1 MTFQPSGSQLKKPSL
16 QPADVARGPL
26 TLRALEPRI
35 LFDAA
40 APAAAAAAD
49 HNTTPTTQDTAQ
61 QDQQQQEVAALIATL
76 TQPATDAA
84 PSTAQGNGSADL
96 VAPPPQTA
104 QESLENTPKTVVF
117 IDAKVEGAAALIA
130 DLPSSVTVRLI
141 GADENGVQVIGDT
154 LAQLG
159 GNVGA
164 VHILAHG
171 DEGRIALGNS
181 ILDTA
186 SLQGDFAQAVA
197 QWGQS
202 LNAGADLLLYGCSV
216 AASPDGTAFVQQ
228 LAQLTH
234 ADVAASTNLTGDMSR
249 GGDWVLEYSTGGIEA
264 ALPFSAAAM
273 ANFTDLLDDPVPSI
287 SSSAAADKIYKI
299 AEAAELTITDFTV
312 SDGDDSGNTIEMTVT
327 VSAANGTVTLKQ
339 TTGLTFTVG
348 DGTADATMTFKGT
361 QDAINAALNQMKY
374 KGTEGSGATDDYTG
388 NDTITVAATG
398 GNSKAINVNITPVND
413 VPVVSTPGVT
423 VAEGGTVAFS
433 NGTNFYA
440 FSAVD
445 PDNQTVQLIYKVVTL
460 PTDGVLT
467 FNGSPVVIGTVFDQ
481 TQIQHLQYKH
491 DGSQV
496 PSNTSDNFELLLED
510 GAGGIVTNIIVPV
523 TITPV
528 NQAPEAAGTTDVYEG
543 QTGKQVTL
551 TITDPDIS
559 DGPHSIEIL
568 SLPTAGVLKLNGVA
582 LTVGATFTSND
593 VANLTYDASAD
604 EPSGTP
610 LTFQVKVTDN
620 GGGEGVN
627 KSTTS
632 DIKLNVLY
640 NNDDPIL
647 AVNTGAIMAPGQGS
661 IVITNSML
669 QVTDPDSGTDN
680 LTYTVV
686 AVPPEGQ
693 LQFLDGSTWKYLTI
707 GSTFTQQDIDD
718 GKLRY
723 SDLSVA
729 TYVTQAIFT
738 VKDGGLRSYPDRREG
753 GIYDDPSASATLT
766 QIVFQIEANLIA
778 GDGAGP
784 EALDDVPANTIAPV
798 IVSNTVMLDEGS
810 SGTIATANLSTTD
823 GDTPVELLVYRIE
836 TVSDNGT
843 IYRGATAL
851 GLHATFSQKDVDDGL
866 ITYKHNGSENFLTT
880 NNRIQL
886 TVSDGTNISSLVDL
900 DFDITPV
907 NDQPTAEVLKVP
919 VVNEGGS
926 YIIDEE
932 VFTLAD
938 VDGSGDKSGTGYADP
953 NDLTFKI
960 TNLPTYGV
968 LELDADNNGSFET
981 TVDLTTVIT
990 KAQLYGGN
998 LRYTHGGD
1006 EQFAD
1011 SFKFQVNDNMGV
1023 NDGGGKADSLSTVYT
1038 VNIEA
1043 APLNDPPVWSSQKD
1057 MTLSEGETK
1066 TIKGSNGFGTD
1077 NTAGTGDDEF
1087 HLHYTDPD
1095 NTTIQRQY
1103 LITNNVDY
1111 GTLKLNGAVLGV
1123 GSVFTQDD
1131 LDNNRVTYTHDGSE
1145 NHADTFAFTVRDGAG
1160 GSVNG
1165 SYNITITPVNDAP
1178 TLTVPG
1184 TQTFSTVTPLTFSA
1198 GNSNRIVVG
1207 DPDYENTPSMTEDKL
1222 TVTLDIQKAGSTYGS
1237 AELTLSTTTG
1247 LTFTTGDGAADS
1259 IMTFY
1264 GTKADVQAALDG
1276 LQLQVPG
1283 DENATLRLVVTVN
1296 DITTTN
1302 NGNGGADPSGA
1313 TAGYNIVTK
1322 NIDINTSNAND
1333 PPVITAPSSVTA
1345 TEDTSLTF
1353 TSGNL
1358 ISVAD
1363 PDSFGS
1369 NITVT
1374 LEVQHGKLT
1383 LGTTSNISFDNST
1396 ANDSDTITI
1405 SGSRTAVNAALA
1417 SLSYKA
1423 NEDYNGTGAGA
1434 FNSQVKDT
1442 LTITVDDNGNTGTGS
1457 GTDTKTVDITVDS
1470 VNDAPTLTAPTA
1482 VQYLTTGGALTFS
1495 TGNSNAI
1502 SFDDAKDTPYEL
1514 STLTYRLTLASTY
1527 NSSGYGSLTLG
1538 STTGISFITG
1548 TNGASS
1554 MVIEGTMANLNAALQ
1569 GLQFS
1574 PAAGNPDIS
1583 VDIAVTIDD
1592 KANGGTGA
1600 LTETKHI
1607 TVAISGS
1614 NDAPG
1619 ITLAN
1624 NNVSVNEDTDLI
1636 FNSTNSNLI
1645 SIDDPD
1651 DFGAPLKVTLTVSHG
1666 VLTLSSTTG
1675 LTFTTGDGTS
1685 DATMTFTGTEDKINA
1700 ALAGLKYRGDLNY
1713 NSNIAATDSLVI
1725 KVNDQGNTGAG
1736 GAQETTSTVTI
1747 TVNPV
1752 DDAPAI
1758 TRPATTQTVN
1768 EDTDLIFNSTNSN
1781 LISIADVDSDEGSG
1795 DHKLTMTL
1803 TVSHGVLTLSGTSG
1817 LTFTTGDGTSDAT
1830 MTFSGTKADIN
1841 TALAGLKYRGD
1852 QHYNGSDTLQI
1863 GVNDNS
1869 QTGSGGPLTDSKTVA
1884 ITVAAVDD
1892 APVITVPT
1900 AQTVNEDTDLTF
1912 STGNSNLISIE
1923 DVDSDE
1929 GAGNHKLTMSLT
1941 VSHGVL
1947 TLSGTS
1953 GLTFTT
1959 GDGTSDATMTFSGT
1973 KANINAALAG
1983 LKYKGDLNYNGSDT
1997 LQIGVNDNS
2006 QYGSGGPLTDSKN
2019 IAITVSPVDDAPVIT
2034 RPATTQTVNEDTD
2047 LTFSVGNSNLISIDD
2062 VDSDEGSGDHKLTMT
2077 LTVSHGVITLS
2088 GTTGLTF
2095 TTGDGTSDATM
2106 TFSGTKAAI
2115 NAALAGLK
2123 YKGDLNYNGSDTLQI
2138 AVDDNSQTGS
2148 GGPLTDSKTVAI
2160 TVSPVDDAP
2169 VITRPATTQTV
2180 NEDTDLTFST
2190 ANSNLISIDDVDSDE
2205 GAGDHKLTMTL
2216 TVSHGVLTLSGTT
2229 GLTFTTGD
2237 GTSDATMTF
2246 SGTKANINTA
2256 LAGLKYKGDL
2266 NYNGSDTLQI
2276 NVNDNGQYGSGGP
2289 LTDAKTVA
2297 ITVDPVDDAPVIT
2310 RPATT
2315 QTVNEDTDLT
2325 FSTANTNLISIEDVD
2340 SDEGSGDHKLTMT
2353 LVVTHGVL
2361 TLSGTAGLTFTAGDG
2376 TSDATMTFSGTKA
2389 NINAALAGL
2398 KYKGDLNYNGSDT
2411 LSIDVN
2417 DNSQTGSGGP
2427 LTDAKTVAI
2436 TVNPV
2441 DDAPVITVPTGQT
2454 VNEDT
2459 DLTFSTANSNL
2470 ISIDD
2475 IDSDEGS
2482 GDHKLTMTL
2491 TVSHGVITLSGTSGL
2506 TFTTGDG
2513 TADATMTFS
2522 GTKADINAALA
2533 GLKYKGNLNYNGS
2546 DTLQLNVNDNSQ
2558 TGSGGPLTD
2567 TKTIALTVSPVDDA
2581 PVITV
2586 PATQSVA
2593 EDTDLTFSVGNS
2605 NLISIDDVDSDEG
2618 SGDHKLTMTLTVGKG
2633 TLTLSGTSGLTFT
2646 AGDGTSDATM
2656 TFSGTKANINAALAG
2671 LVYRGDPDDNS
2682 GATSTDTLDISV
2694 NDNSQTGSGGPLTD
2708 TKSVLIEV
2716 GPINDPPV
2724 ITRPTAAQHVNEDTD
2739 LVFNTANS
2747 NLISIADVD
2756 ADEGTGD
2763 HRLTVTLTVTHG
2775 VITLS
2780 GTNGLT
2786 FTTGDGTSDATMT
2799 FSGSQA
2805 DIRAALDGLK
2815 YRGNLNYNS
2824 HHAANDTLQIE
2835 VTDNGNTGSGGPLTD
2850 TKSVSIVVD
2859 PVDDAPVLTVPTAQ
2873 TVREDTDLVFNS
2885 TNSNLISL
2893 DDIDSDEGSGDH
2905 KLTVTLT
2912 VSHGVLTLS
2921 SITGLTFTAGDGTSD
2936 ATMTF
2941 SGTKANINAALAGL
2955 TYKGDLNYN
2964 GSDTLQLNV
2973 NDNSQT
2979 GSGGPL
2985 TDSKT
2990 VAITVQEVNDTPTI
3004 AVPGVQTVD
3013 EDVDL
3018 PLTGISFAD
3027 VDDLGGNM
3035 TVTLTVSH
3043 GTLTLADTTGLTV
3056 DSGANGSATM
3066 TLTGTKVALN
3076 TAIANLTYRG
3086 NLHFNGVD
3094 TLSVTLNDRGNTG
3107 IDPLL
3112 TGGPSDEQAIASVTI
3127 NVDPVDDAP
3136 NITAP
3141 DKISTVATIATQ
3153 ISGDKLISL
3162 ADVDVGSGNMTVT
3175 LTVNEGTLTLAS
3187 TTLITGGR
3195 NASETITLTGTLS
3208 QLNAAL
3214 TGLSYLSSKAA
3225 GGLNELTIVVNDL
3238 GNTGSGGPL
3247 SATSIVPITV
3257 DPAPLQPPQT
3267 TTPPPPPTVVITP
3280 PPPTAPVDLTN
3291 AALNLPSSVS
3301 GNNSSSSSSTTTI
3314 VGAGEGQ
3321 LGGAPLTVAGFV
3333 QSFFSLPINPVQLAA
3348 SMQDRVLGEQT
3359 SETFS
3364 IPASAFRHSDPSE
3377 QIAKEAKQ
3385 PDGSALPSFVQFNP
3399 QTGEFSVNAQEA
3411 RSQGVEAVDVKVV
3424 GRDKQG
3430 NEASA
3435 DFRII
3440 LTNPDGSQA
3449 PQGGQG
3455 QGAGQGGQQQAPGQ
3469 QTPGQQT
3476 PGQQTPG
3483 QQGAEAPAA
3492 DGVPGSDQADAATP
3506 AAREANAAQAGKPGL
3521 TEQLRQTGPSLFQA
3535 QRDALLAILQDRAA

>member
-1 MTFQPSGSQLKKPSL
+1 MTFQPSNPRLVKPSM
-16 QPADVARGPL
+16 QNADAARIPM

-40 APAAAAAAD
+40 APAAAVAAD
-49 HNTTPTTQDTAQ
+49 HDTTATEHDTAQ

-76 TQPATDAA
+76 TQSAGDNMAA
-84 PSTAQGNGSADL
+84 QAEQNGSTADL
-96 VAPPPQTA
+96 VTPPPQTA
-104 QESLENTPKTVVF
+104 QEILDTAPKTVVF
-117 IDAKVEGAAALIA
+117 IDSKVEGAAALIA
-130 DLPSSVTVRLI
+130 DLPPSVEVRLI

-171 DEGRIALGNS
+171 DEGRIALGSS
-181 ILDTA
+181 ILDSNA
-186 SLQGDFAQAVA
+186 LQGDLAQAVA
-197 QWGQS
+197 QWSQS

-249 GGDWVLEYSTGGIEA
+249 GGDWVLEYSTGSIEA
-264 ALPFSAAAM
+264 ALPFSAQAL

-287 SSSAAADKIYKI
+287 SSSAASDKIYKI
-299 AEAAELTITDFTV
+299 AEAAELAITDFTV
-312 SDGDDSGNTIEMTVT
+312 SDGDDNANTIEMTVT

-339 TTGLTFTVG
+339 TTGLTFTTG

-433 NGTNFYA
+433 NGTNFWA

-460 PTDGVLT
+460 PSDGVLT
-467 FNGSPVVIGTVFDQ
+467 FNGSPVVVGTVFDQ

-496 PSNTSDNFELLLED
+496 PTNTSDNFELLLED

-528 NQAPEAAGTTDVYEG
+528 NQAPEVAGTTDVYEG
-543 QTGKQVTL
+543 QTGKQVVF

-559 DGPHSIEIL
+559 DGPHSIEIM
-568 SLPTAGVLKLNGVA
+568 SLPTAGVLKLNGNA
-582 LTVGATFTSND
+582 LTVGSTFTSND
-593 VANLTYDASAD
+593 LAGLTYDASAD

-627 KSTTS
+627 KSTLG

-640 NNDDPIL
+640 NNDDPVV

-669 QVTDPDSGTDN
+669 QVTDPDSGIDN

-686 AVPPEGQ
+686 SVPPEGQ
-693 LQFLDGSTWKYLTI
+693 LQFLDGSTWKYLTV

-729 TYVTQAIFT
+729 TYVTQAVFT

-753 GIYDDPSASATLT
+753 GIYDDPSASASLT
-766 QIVFQIEANLIA
+766 PIVFQIEANLIA

-798 IVSNTVMLDEGS
+798 IVANTVSLNEDS

-823 GDTPVELLVYRIE
+823 GDTPVELLIYRIE

-843 IYRGATAL
+843 IYRDTTAL

-907 NDQPTAEVLKVP
+907 NDQPTAEVLMVP

-926 YIIDEE
+926 YIINDE

-960 TNLPTYGV
+960 TNLPTHGV

-990 KAQLYGGN
+990 KAQLYGGK
-998 LRYTHGGD
+998 LRYTHGGE

-1011 SFKFQVNDNMGV
+1011 SFKFQVNDNMSV
-1023 NDGGGKADSLSTVYT
+1023 NDGGGKADSLSIVYT

-1066 TIKGSNGFGTD
+1066 TIKGENGFGTD

-1103 LITNNVDY
+1103 LITDNVDY
-1111 GTLKLNGAVLGV
+1111 GTLKLNGAVLGI

-1131 LDNNRVTYTHDGSE
+1131 LNNNRVTYTHDGSE
-1145 NHADTFAFTVRDGAG
+1145 NHADTFNFTVRDGAG

-1178 TLTVPG
+1178 TLAVPG
-1184 TQTFSTVTPLTFSA
+1184 TQTFSTATPLTFSS

-1207 DPDYENTPSMTEDKL
+1207 DPDYESASAMTEDKL
-1222 TVTLDIQKAGSTYGS
+1222 TVTLDIQKAGSTYGA
-1237 AELTLSTTTG
+1237 AELTLSGTTG
-1247 LTFTTGDGAADS
+1247 LTFTTGDGSADS

-1296 DITTTN
+1296 DITTAN
-1302 NGNGGADPSGA
+1302 NGNGGPDPSGA
-1313 TAGYNIVTK
+1313 AVGYNIVTK

-1333 PPVITAPSSVTA
+1333 PPVITAPAAVTA
-1345 TEDTSLTF
+1345 TEDTTLNF
-1353 TSGNL
+1353 SGGDL

-1369 NITVT
+1369 DIKVT
-1374 LEVQHGKLT
+1374 LAVLNGKLT
-1383 LGTTSNISFDNST
+1383 LATTTGISFLNSTSND
-1396 ANDSDTITI
+1396 ADTFTI
-1405 SGSRTAVNAALA
+1405 SGSRTAINTALA

-1423 NEDYNGTGAGA
+1423 NEDFNGTNAGA
-1434 FNSQVKDT
+1434 FNSQAKDT
-1442 LTITVDDNGNTGTGS
+1442 LTVTVDDNGNTGTGA
-1457 GTDTKTVDITVDS
+1457 GTDTKTVDITVNP

-1482 VQYLTTGGALTFS
+1482 VQYLTTGGSLTFS

-1527 NSSGYGSLTLG
+1527 NSSGYGSLTLS
-1538 STTGISFITG
+1538 STSGISFITG
-1548 TNGASS
+1548 TNGASN

-1569 GLQFS
+1569 GLQFT
-1574 PAAGNPDIS
+1574 PAGGNPDIA

-1607 TVAISGS
+1607 TVAVSGS

-1624 NNVSVNEDTDLI
+1624 NSVSVNEDTDLI
-1636 FNSTNSNLI
+1636 FNTTNGNLI
-1645 SIDDPD
+1645 SVDDPD
-1651 DFGAPLKVTLTVSHG
+1651 DFGQPLKVTLTVSYG
-1666 VLTLSSTTG
+1666 VITLSGTTG
-1675 LTFTTGDGTS
+1675 LTFTTGDGTA
-1685 DATMTFTGTEDKINA
+1685 DATMTFTGTEANINA
-1700 ALAGLKYRGDLNY
+1700 ALAGLKYRGNQDYNY
-1713 NSNIAATDSLVI
+1713 HINAPEALAIT
-1725 KVNDQGNTGAG
+1725 VNDQGNTGAG
-1736 GAQETTSTVTI
+1736 GAQETSEVVTI
-1747 TVNPV
+1747 TVVPV

-1768 EDTDLIFNSTNSN
+1768 EDTDLIFNTTNSN
-1781 LISIADVDSDEGSG
+1781 LISIADVDSDEGPG

-1803 TVSHGVLTLSGTSG
+1803 TVSHGVLTLSGTTG
-1817 LTFTTGDGTSDAT
+1817 LTFYTGDGTSDAT
-1830 MTFSGTKADIN
+1830 MTFYGTKADIN
-1841 TALAGLKYRGD
+1841 AALAGLKYRGD

-1863 GVNDNS
+1863 GVNDNG
-1869 QTGSGGPLTDSKTVA
+1869 QTGIDGPLTDSKTVA
-1884 ITVAAVDD
+1884 ITVSAVDD
-1892 APVITVPT
+1892 APVITAPT
-1900 AQTVNEDTDLTF
+1900 TQSVNEDTDLIF
-1912 STGNSNLISIE
+1912 NSTNSNLISIE

-1929 GAGNHKLTMSLT
+1929 GAGDHKLTMSLT

-1947 TLSGTS
+1947 TLSGTT

-1997 LQIGVNDNS
+1997 LQINVNDNS
-2006 QYGSGGPLTDSKN
+2006 QYGSGGPLTDSES

-2047 LTFSVGNSNLISIDD
+2047 LTFSTGNSNLISLED

-2077 LTVSHGVITLS
+2077 LAVTHGVLTLS

-2106 TFSGTKAAI
+2106 TFSGTKADI

-2123 YKGDLNYNGSDTLQI
+2123 YKGDLNYNGSDTLSI
-2138 AVDDNSQTGS
+2138 DVNDNSQTGS

-2190 ANSNLISIDDVDSDE
+2190 GNSNLISIDDVDSDE
-2205 GAGDHKLTMTL
+2205 GTGDHKLTMTL
-2216 TVSHGVLTLSGTT
+2216 AVTHGVLTLSGTT

-2246 SGTKANINTA
+2246 SGTKADINTA
-2256 LAGLKYKGDL
+2256 L
-2266 NYNGSDTLQI
+2266 T
-2276 NVNDNGQYGSGGP
+2276 
-2289 LTDAKTVA
+2289 
-2297 ITVDPVDDAPVIT
+2297 
-2310 RPATT
+2310 
-2315 QTVNEDTDLT
+2315 
-2325 FSTANTNLISIEDVD
+2325 
-2340 SDEGSGDHKLTMT
+2340 
-2353 LVVTHGVL
+2353 
-2361 TLSGTAGLTFTAGDG
+2361 
-2376 TSDATMTFSGTKA
+2376 
-2389 NINAALAGL
+2389 GL

-2411 LSIDVN
+2411 LSIGVN

-2441 DDAPVITVPTGQT
+2441 DDAPVITRPATTQT

-2459 DLTFSTANSNL
+2459 DLTFSTGNSNL
-2470 ISIDD
+2470 ISIEDV
-2475 IDSDEGS
+2475 DSDEGS

-2491 TVSHGVITLSGTSGL
+2491 TVSHGVLTLSGITGL

-2513 TADATMTFS
+2513 TSDATMTFSGTKADINTALAGLKYKGDLNYNGSDTLSVDVNDNSQTGSGGPLTDAKTVAITVSPVDDAPVITVPTGQAVNEDTDLTFSTGNSNLISLDDVDSDEGSGDHKLTMTLTVTHGVLTLSGTTGLTFTTGDGTSDATMTFS

-2533 GLKYKGNLNYNGS
+2533 GLKYKGDLNYNGN
-2546 DTLQLNVNDNSQ
+2546 DTLQIGVNDNSQ

-2567 TKTIALTVSPVDDA
+2567 SKTVAITVSPVDDA

-2586 PATQSVA
+2586 PAGQSVA
-2593 EDTDLTFSVGNS
+2593 EDTDLVFSSGNS
-2605 NLISIDDVDSDEG
+2605 NLISLEDVDSDEG
-2618 SGDHKLTMTLTVGKG
+2618 TGDHKLTMTLTVGKG
-2633 TLTLSGTSGLTFT
+2633 KLTLASLTGLTFT
-2646 AGDGTSDATM
+2646 SGDGTSDATM
-2656 TFSGTKANINAALAG
+2656 TFSGTKANINAALSG
-2671 LVYRGDPDDNS
+2671 LVYRGDPDDNAGIS
-2682 GATSTDTLDISV
+2682 SDTLDISV

-2708 TKSVLIEV
+2708 TKSVTIEV
-2716 GPINDPPV
+2716 GPVNDPPV
-2724 ITRPTAAQHVNEDTD
+2724 ITRPATAQHVNEDTD
-2739 LVFNTANS
+2739 LVFNIANS
-2747 NLISIADVD
+2747 NLISIADID
-2756 ADEGTGD
+2756 ADEGTGS
-2763 HRLTVTLTVTHG
+2763 HALTVSLTVSQG
-2775 VITLS
+2775 VLTLS
-2780 GTNGLT
+2780 GSTGLT
-2786 FTTGDGTSDATMT
+2786 FTTGDGTSDTTMT
-2799 FSGSQA
+2799 FSGTQA

-2824 HHAANDTLQIE
+2824 HHAATDTLQIQ

-2850 TKSVSIVVD
+2850 TKSVTIVVD

-2873 TVREDTDLVFNS
+2873 AVREDTDLVFS
-2885 TNSNLISL
+2885 TGNSNLISL
-2893 DDIDSDEGSGDH
+2893 DDIDSDEGTGDH
-2905 KLTVTLT
+2905 KLTLTLT

-2921 SITGLTFTAGDGTSD
+2921 GIAGLTFTAGDGTSD

-2941 SGTKANINAALAGL
+2941 SGTKADINTALAGL

-2985 TDSKT
+2985 TDAKT

-3004 AVPGVQTVD
+3004 AVPGVQAVD

-3018 PLTGISFAD
+3018 AVGGIGFAD

-3035 TVTLTVSH
+3035 TVTLSVSH
-3043 GTLTLADTTGLTV
+3043 GTITLADITGLTV

-3086 NLHFNGVD
+3086 NLHFNGTD
-3094 TLSVTLNDRGNTG
+3094 TLSITLNDQGNTG

-3112 TGGPSDEQAIASVTI
+3112 TGGPADEQATASVTI
-3127 NVDPVDDAP
+3127 NVNPVDDAP
-3136 NITAP
+3136 TITAP
-3141 DKISTVATIATQ
+3141 DKISAVATIVQT
-3153 ISGDKLISL
+3153 INGDKLISL
-3162 ADVDVGSGNMTVT
+3162 ADVDVAGGNMTVT
-3175 LTVNEGTLTLAS
+3175 LTVNEGMLSLADR
-3187 TTLITGGR
+3187 TLITGGAI
-3195 NASETITLTGTLS
+3195 NTETITLTGTLS

-3214 TGLSYLSSKAA
+3214 AGLTYLSSKAA
-3225 GGLNELTIVVNDL
+3225 GGLNELTVVVNDL

-3257 DPAPLQPPQT
+3257 DPAPLPPPT
-3267 TTPPPPPTVVITP
+3267 TTITPPPPTVVITQ
-3280 PPPTAPVDLTN
+3280 PPPTQPVDLTN
-3291 AALNLPSSVS
+3291 AALNLPTGGS
-3301 GNNSSSSSSTTTI
+3301 NNTGTSSSTTTTI
-3314 VGAGEGQ
+3314 GAGEGQ

-3359 SETFS
+3359 SESFS

-3377 QIAKEAKQ
+3377 QITKEAKQ
-3385 PDGSALPSFVQFNP
+3385 PDGSSLPSFVQFNP

-3440 LTNPDGSQA
+3440 LSNPDGSQA
-3449 PQGGQG
+3449 PQQGQQQGGQQPAN
-3455 QGAGQGGQQQAPGQ
+3455 QGNQQQAPGQ
-3469 QTPGQQT
+3469 QGAPQA
-3476 PGQQTPG
+3476 P
-3483 QQGAEAPAA
+3483 QQGAEAPNVEGAP
-3492 DGVPGSDQADAATP
+3492 GVDQAAASAP
-3506 AAREANAAQAGKPGL
+3506 ADREANAATAGKPGL
-3521 TEQLRQTGPSLFQA
+3521 AEQLRQTGPSLFQA
-3535 QRDALLAILQDRAA
+3535 QRDALLAILQDQAA